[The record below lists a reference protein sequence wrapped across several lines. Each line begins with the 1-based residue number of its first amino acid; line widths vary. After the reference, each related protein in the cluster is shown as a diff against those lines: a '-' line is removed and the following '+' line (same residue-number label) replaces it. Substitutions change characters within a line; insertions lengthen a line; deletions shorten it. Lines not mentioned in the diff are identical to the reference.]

1 MKYSKQAF
9 LWSLSPHWFIAA
21 SASMCLIYFGVLTF
35 VFPPGSWILFS
46 LLVIGEAFHAWQAL
60 TYLYTISDLRP
71 VSLEREPLHKP
82 LVDVFIT
89 VAGEPTALV
98 AETILAAKA
107 MDYPWFT
114 VYVLN
119 DGYVAQKDNWQDIE
133 RLAAELGV
141 QCFTREHPGGAK
153 AGNIN
158 HALART
164 LAPYVAIFDA
174 DHVPHP
180 DFLTKTMVYFEDS
193 KMGFVQTPQYYKNG
207 HRNAVTRGA
216 WEQQEL
222 FYGPICRGKNAY
234 NAATMCGTNM
244 VLSRRALTA
253 VGGMCADSIAEDFAT
268 GMFMH
273 EQGYKSFYHSEVLAE
288 GLAPEDFHSYTKQQY
303 RWARGALDVLFKYR
317 LLTRRGLSW
326 SQKIQYLASVS
337 YFLSAPVT
345 VFNMLLPVLFLYFGF
360 IPVQI
365 STMLLALVFVP
376 YILLILTALSK
387 SSNYRFTYRA
397 VSFAISSFWIHLQAI
412 WSALL
417 GKKTTFAITS
427 KEAVA
432 GNYTKLV
439 APHLLYIALV
449 IGGIPLSVM
458 REGWSASVVNNL
470 AWACFSIGIM
480 LPFVQAATPQLRLAV
495 IRQRLMEVVISP
507 WRWVYLRFGFR
518 S

>member
-1 MKYSKQAF
+1 
-9 LWSLSPHWFIAA
+9 
-21 SASMCLIYFGVLTF
+21 
-35 VFPPGSWILFS
+35 
-46 LLVIGEAFHAWQAL
+46 
-60 TYLYTISDLRP
+60 
-71 VSLEREPLHKP
+71 
-82 LVDVFIT
+82 
-89 VAGEPTALV
+89 
-98 AETILAAKA
+98 
-107 MDYPWFT
+107 
-114 VYVLN
+114 
-119 DGYVAQKDNWQDIE
+119 
-133 RLAAELGV
+133 
-141 QCFTREHPGGAK
+141 
-153 AGNIN
+153 
-158 HALART
+158 
-164 LAPYVAIFDA
+164 
-174 DHVPHP
+174 
-180 DFLTKTMVYFEDS
+180 
-193 KMGFVQTPQYYKNG
+193 
-207 HRNAVTRGA
+207 
-216 WEQQEL
+216 
-222 FYGPICRGKNAY
+222 
-234 NAATMCGTNM
+234 
-244 VLSRRALTA
+244 
-253 VGGMCADSIAEDFAT
+253 MCADSIAEDFAT

-480 LPFVQAATPQLRLAV
+480 LPFVQAATPQLRLAA